1 MANKIKISY
10 RGNANIKIK
19 QKTIKFASAK
29 SNTKK
34 S

>member
-19 QKTIKFASAK
+19 QTSRKLASANPK
-29 SNTKK
+29 SKK
-34 S
+34 A